1 MRIVAVYRE
10 YSDHAREV
18 TEWIDQFERR
28 SGRTV
33 EQLDPDSPEGES
45 FCSAREIMEYPTITV
60 TDDDGRPY
68 NIWSGSPLP
77 VIDEVMS
84 YVAR

>member
-1 MRIVAVYRE
+1 MRIVAIYHE

-18 TEWIDQFERR
+18 VEWIDQFERR

-33 EQLDPDSPEGES
+33 EQIDPDTPDGET
-45 FCSAREIMEYPTITV
+45 FCAAREILQYPTITV
-60 TDDDGRPY
+60 TDDDGKPY
-68 NIWSGSPLP
+68 EIWSGSPLP
-77 VIDEVMS
+77 VIDEVMG

>member
-1 MRIVAVYRE
+1 MRIVAVYHE

-18 TEWIDQFERR
+18 VEWIDQFERR

-33 EQLDPDSPEGES
+33 EQIDPDTPGET
-45 FCSAREIMEYPTITV
+45 FCAAREILQYPTITV
-60 TDDDGRPY
+60 TDDDGKPY
-68 NIWSGSPLP
+68 EIWSGSPLP
-77 VIDEVMS
+77 VIDEVMG

>member
-1 MRIVAVYRE
+1 MRIVVIYRE

-18 TEWIDQFERR
+18 VEWIDQFERR

-33 EQLDPDSPEGES
+33 EQMDPDSPDGET
-45 FCSAREIMEYPTITV
+45 FRTAREIMQYPTITV
-60 TDDDGRPY
+60 TDDDGKPY

-77 VIDEVMS
+77 VIDEVMGF
-84 YVAR
+84 VTR